1 MYEYLAAVFAIV
13 THYKVRRRTN
23 RLLRHAFKF
32 ANLPFDKNADA
43 FTAVIRCTCGDS
55 VDDKTISKWAT
66 GVALCG

>member
-32 ANLPFDKNADA
+32 ANLPFDTNGS
-43 FTAVIRCTCGDS
+43 FYSNYS
-55 VDDKTISKWAT
+55 VH
-66 GVALCG
+66 V